1 MGRRGENIFKRKDGY
16 WEARYVK
23 GYDEYGK
30 KKYASVYAKSYREVK
45 EKRLEIISQITLMP
59 QSVVKRTITL
69 SALVLEWLYLN
80 QNRLKPSTYQKYD
93 YIYHNHIENQIG
105 KYQVIYL
112 TPIVVK
118 QFSDEKLASGL
129 SATTVNGIL
138 VFIKTCLKYGSRQ
151 YALPMID
158 IIYLKRKR
166 QEMRVLSVEEQR
178 KLTNYL
184 IKDMDIYKLGVLVA
198 LYTGVRIGELCA
210 LQWKDI
216 KDGVM
221 TTNKSMQRLRK
232 GTTHTTEIIVSEPK
246 SESSFRVIPIPIFIN
261 EEIEKFR
268 LSDEQNFMSK
278 LYHPVIEPRVMQYQ
292 FKKYLKDCNL
302 EDASFHCL
310 RHTYATRC
318 VEQMIDL
325 KTLSVLLGHSDIS
338 VTGNRYVHSSF
349 DQKIASINKL
359 KFIV

>member
-30 KKYASVYAKSYREVK
+30 KKYASVYAKSYNEVK

-59 QSVVKRTITL
+59 QNVIKRTITL

-80 QNRLKPSTYQKYD
+80 QNRLKPSSYQKYD

-158 IIYLKRKR
+158 IIYLKCKR

-198 LYTGVRIGELCA
+198 LYTGIRIGELCA
-210 LQWKDI
+210 LLWKDI

-221 TTNKSMQRLRK
+221 TINKSMQRLRK
-232 GTTHTTEIIVSEPK
+232 GNTNTTELIVSEPK
-246 SESSFRVIPIPIFIN
+246 SESSFRIIPIPIFIN
-261 EEIEKFR
+261 VEIEKFR

-278 LYHPVIEPRVMQYQ
+278 PYHPVIEPRVLQYQ
-292 FKKYLKDCNL
+292 FKKYLKDCGI
-302 EDASFHCL
+302 EEASFHVL
-310 RHTYATRC
+310 RHTFASRC
-318 VEQMIDL
+318 VASGVDIQSI
-325 KTLSVLLGHSDIS
+325 KTLLGHSNIS
-338 VTGNRYVHSSF
+338 VTARYFHTDFSQMVASV
-349 DQKIASINKL
+349 QKL
-359 KFIV
+359 EFIV